1 MNRIAEASP
10 RTRARITG
18 AVYLAYFLTAIFA
31 EAVVG
36 RGRHVSYVA
45 VSFIADAFYIALALL
60 LYYMFKPVNR
70 SLSLLAALFSLA
82 GCANELLGLF
92 HLAPYKINSLVFFG
106 PYCLLI
112 GYLVYRSTFLPR
124 ILGILMALAGLG
136 WLIFLSP
143 LAAHLSTYLKALG
156 FLAEAALML
165 WLLVMGVNEQ
175 RWKARP
181 APGLSK
187 IRREPQTTTQMALIK
202 IIDSTGKALYRRLC
216 CSNGTL

>member
-1 MNRIAEASP
+1 MIWISNASP

-36 RGRHVSYVA
+36 RGRHVTFDA
-45 VSFIADAFYIALALL
+45 VSLIADAFYIALTLL
-60 LYYMFKPVNR
+60 LYHLFKPVNK
-70 SLSLLAALFSLA
+70 SLSLLSALFSLT
-82 GCANELLGLF
+82 GCANEVLVLF

-124 ILGILMALAGLG
+124 ILGILMALAGVG
-136 WLIFLSP
+136 WMVFLSP
-143 LAAHLSTYLKALG
+143 LGAHLSTYLKVLG

-175 RWKARP
+175 RWKERAS
-181 APGLSK
+181 A
-187 IRREPQTTTQMALIK
+187 A
-202 IIDSTGKALYRRLC
+202 D
-216 CSNGTL
+216 